1 MGTQRPRADSTELDA
16 FLARADA
23 PARAHLRKLME
34 LLRAEAPGATVQV
47 ADGLVVT
54 LPGEGP
60 VRVGVTADHL
70 ALCPSLVAPP
80 PAPIEPD
87 GLQLPYAAPLPIEAL
102 RRFLRIPPASPEGAA
117 PKRAAEAYPQVEV
130 ASRAELRAW
139 LASAHRSSRGA
150 WVVTF
155 KKHVADRH
163 VDAAAVAEEALCVGW
178 IDSLPRALDEDRTM
192 LLVTPR
198 KPRSAWS
205 AVNKERVERL
215 IAAGQMKPAGL
226 AVVEAARQSGTWA
239 ALDAVEALLLPAD
252 LLAAFDAAP
261 PRARTHFEAFPRSAK
276 RGILEWIQNAKK
288 PDTRAKRI
296 AETVSLAVDNVR
308 ALQWTGGAGS
318 RSG

>member
-1 MGTQRPRADSTELDA
+1 MGTRRPRADSTELDA

-23 PARAHLRKLME
+23 PARPHLRKLVE
-34 LLRAEAPGATVQV
+34 LLRTEAPEATVQV

-60 VRVGVTADHL
+60 VRIRIAADHL
-70 ALCPSLVAPP
+70 SLHPSPAEPSS
-80 PAPIEPD
+80 APIASK
-87 GLQLPYAAPLPIEAL
+87 GLHLPYAAPLPIEAL
-102 RRFLRIPPASPEGAA
+102 RRSLRIPPASPQRAA

-130 ASRAELRAW
+130 ASRAALRAW
-139 LASAHRSSRGA
+139 LASAHDTSRGA

-205 AVNKERVERL
+205 AVNKERVARL
-215 IAAGQMKPAGL
+215 IAAGQMTPAGL

-239 ALDAVEALLLPAD
+239 ALDAVEALQLPDD

-261 PRARTHFEAFPRSAK
+261 PVARTHFEAFPRSTK

-288 PDTRAKRI
+288 PDTRAKRV

-308 ALQWTGGAGS
+308 ANQWTGGAGT